1 MIVMRPG
8 TLGTILGQ
16 KSQDTLNSA
25 HYTFIK
31 VIHRKL
37 IAETCTTSSQSY
49 KVMGM
54 IMTVSIVPRISLVS
68 LHHNFRMIQVEKLIQ
83 RG

>member
-37 IAETCTTSSQSY
+37 ITKTCTTSSHLGQGHIRHLQSD
-49 KVMGM
+49 GDDHD
-54 IMTVSIVPRISLVS
+54 TLNGPEDFTGFSPSQFLDDP
-68 LHHNFRMIQVEKLIQ
+68 
-83 RG
+83 G